1 MGRRWGRIRGKGTGN
16 KKHSKEAQDKQ
27 REVKNSMGN
36 GEAKEFIY
44 TTHGHEIRGGRELW
58 RVGCGT
64 GRRRIRGKKNWDN
77 FSSIINK
84 IYLK

>member
-1 MGRRWGRIRGKGTGN
+1 
-16 KKHSKEAQDKQ
+16 
-27 REVKNSMGN
+27 MGN
-36 GEAKEFIY
+36 GEAKKFIY